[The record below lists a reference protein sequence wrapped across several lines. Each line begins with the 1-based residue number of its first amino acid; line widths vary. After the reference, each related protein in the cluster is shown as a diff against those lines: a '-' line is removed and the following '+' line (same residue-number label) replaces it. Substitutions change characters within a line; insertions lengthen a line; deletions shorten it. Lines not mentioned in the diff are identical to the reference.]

1 MSLIMNVI
9 SEMTTLNDYSK
20 RYSTLLLPVLAKM
33 TFTPSAATS
42 ILIPFKNYVH
52 FRLPGIMNNQD
63 GILVIGGLNPT
74 PADPEVVTIDDEE
87 RDDDDIR
94 IEHEQINVPA
104 NESIFLRVRLLS
116 FKIIFSK

>member
-1 MSLIMNVI
+1 
-9 SEMTTLNDYSK
+9 
-20 RYSTLLLPVLAKM
+20 
-33 TFTPSAATS
+33 
-42 ILIPFKNYVH
+42 
-52 FRLPGIMNNQD
+52 MNNQD